1 MVGCDLYTIHL
12 HSRLASLTLQTQ
24 LHHASHVGFFCIVYN
39 IIIVVLFYYF
49 DNLLE
54 TLPNFYTFAKNVLH
68 DFT

>member
-1 MVGCDLYTIHL
+1 MVGCDLYTILL
-12 HSRLASLTLQTQ
+12 HSRLTSLTMQTP
-24 LHHASHVGFFCIVYN
+24 LDYASPVGFISIGYN